1 MADKLVSTPTPT
13 LGGGLLQQD
22 RATGIYEIV
31 CALMIFLL
39 KRFLPLSMV

>member
-1 MADKLVSTPTPT
+1 MADELVSTQTPSPR
-13 LGGGLLQQD
+13 GGLLQQD

-39 KRFLPLSMV
+39 KRFLTLSMV